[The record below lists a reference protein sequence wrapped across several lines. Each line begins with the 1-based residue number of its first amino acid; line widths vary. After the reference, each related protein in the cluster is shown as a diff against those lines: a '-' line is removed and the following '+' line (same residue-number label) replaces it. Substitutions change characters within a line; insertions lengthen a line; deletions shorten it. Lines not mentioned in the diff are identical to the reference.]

1 MVQKAIHRNVIV
13 SYSCEEMYSLVS
25 DVSAYHHFLP
35 YCSASEV
42 LSSKGDIVHGQMV
55 FSYFGLTYTVVNKT
69 SLFQYAHWF
78 VPLRVIPFLGSG
90 SSRI

>member
-55 FSYFGLTYTVVNKT
+55 FSYFGLTYTVVTKNT
-69 SLFQYAHWF
+69 MSPSTRIGLSLLEGDVQA
-78 VPLRVIPFLGSG
+78 L
-90 SSRI
+90 